1 MSEGISPNSLNDIS
15 KVYLDQ
21 IAAFREVRKQET
33 QKDIERWS
41 QGADPTATQKEEKD
55 ATARK
60 PKAPQFNAVKELVN
74 KAPYMKPALQQRNE
88 GVELSDWRNDLYE
101 IADLREV
108 IDKPETEEQT
118 EKEVKEK

>member
-41 QGADPTATQKEEKD
+41 QGADPTSTQKE
-55 ATARK
+55 
-60 PKAPQFNAVKELVN
+60 
-74 KAPYMKPALQQRNE
+74 
-88 GVELSDWRNDLYE
+88 
-101 IADLREV
+101 
-108 IDKPETEEQT
+108 
-118 EKEVKEK
+118 